1 MAIIAGVDEAGRG
14 PLAGPVVAAAVIL
27 PNYYDLKGL
36 DDSKKLTPKKRSQLF
51 VEIQHQATAIGV
63 GVVAAAEIDKTNIL
77 QATQQA
83 MKMALGRLKPR
94 PDQAIIDGHALPT
107 QIIPNKGV
115 IKGDQTVDV
124 IKAASIIA
132 KVTRDN
138 MMEQYDIIFPAYGF
152 RKHKGYGT
160 REHMDKLRLNK
171 ACVIHRKSF
180 KPVASAMPTLSW
192 LRKEDGIGQWGE
204 QTAAVY
210 LLERG
215 YEIVAMNVHCDPYGE
230 IDIIAEKD
238 GIIIFVEV
246 KTYSKKQL
254 GTPAQNIDQ
263 NKLKKLEAAIH
274 KYVVDRQVKK
284 DICLDVICVYL
295 KPSIPMFEHFK
306 GIRLEA

>member
-1 MAIIAGVDEAGRG
+1 MVIIAGVDEAGRG

-27 PNYYDLKGL
+27 PNSYNLEGL
-36 DDSKKLTPKKRSQLF
+36 DDSKKVTPKKRSQLF

-63 GVVAAAEIDKTNIL
+63 GVVAAADIDKTNIL

-94 PDQAIIDGHALPT
+94 PDQAVIDGYALPT

-138 MMEQYDIIFPAYGF
+138 MMEQYDIIFPVYGF
-152 RKHKGYGT
+152 KKHKGYGT

-171 ACVIHRKSF
+171 ACAIHRKSF
-180 KPVASAMPTLSW
+180 KPVAAAMPTLSW
-192 LRKEDGIGQWGE
+192 LRKEGRIVQWGE
-204 QTAAVY
+204 QVAAVY
-210 LLERG
+210 LIEKG
-215 YEIVAMNVHCDPYGE
+215 YEILTMNLCCDPYGE

-254 GTPAQNIDQ
+254 GTSAQNINQ
-263 NKLKKLEAAIH
+263 NKLKKLKAAIN
-274 KYVVDRQVKK
+274 KYTVDMQVEN
-284 DICLDVICVYL
+284 DISLDVICVYL
-295 KPSIPMFEHFK
+295 QPLAPKFKHFK
-306 GIRLEA
+306 GIRLDA

>member
-1 MAIIAGVDEAGRG
+1 MALIAGVDEAGRG

-77 QATQQA
+77 QATHQA

-94 PDQAIIDGHALPT
+94 PDQAVIDGHALPT

-115 IKGDQTVDV
+115 IKGDQTIDV

-171 ACVIHRKSF
+171 ACAIHRKSF

-274 KYVVDRQVKK
+274 KYVVDMKVKK
-284 DICLDVICVYL
+284 DIFLDVICVYL

>member
-1 MAIIAGVDEAGRG
+1 MALIAGVDEAGRG

-77 QATQQA
+77 QATHQA

-94 PDQAIIDGHALPT
+94 PDQAVIDGHALPT

-274 KYVVDRQVKK
+274 KYVVDMKVKK
-284 DICLDVICVYL
+284 DIFLDVICVYL
-295 KPSIPMFEHFK
+295 KPSVPMFEHFK

>member
-1 MAIIAGVDEAGRG
+1 MALIAGVDEAGRG

-77 QATQQA
+77 QATHQA

-94 PDQAIIDGHALPT
+94 PDQAVIDGHALPT

-115 IKGDQTVDV
+115 IKGDQTIDV

-192 LRKEDGIGQWGE
+192 LRKEGRIGQWGE

-274 KYVVDRQVKK
+274 KYVVDMKVKK
-284 DICLDVICVYL
+284 DIFLDVICVYL

>member
-27 PNYYDLKGL
+27 PNSYNLEGL
-36 DDSKKLTPKKRSQLF
+36 DDSKKVTPKKRSQLF

-63 GVVAAAEIDKTNIL
+63 GVVAASDIDKTNIL
-77 QATQQA
+77 QATQLA

-94 PDQAIIDGHALPT
+94 PDQAVIDGYALPT

-115 IKGDQTVDV
+115 IKGDQTVDA

-138 MMEQYDIIFPAYGF
+138 MMEQYDIIFPVYGF
-152 RKHKGYGT
+152 KKHKGYGT

-171 ACVIHRKSF
+171 ACAIHRKSF
-180 KPVASAMPTLSW
+180 KPVAAAMPTLSW
-192 LRKEDGIGQWGE
+192 LRKEGRIGQWGE
-204 QTAAVY
+204 QVAAVY
-210 LLERG
+210 LIERG
-215 YEIVAMNVHCDPYGE
+215 YEILTMNLRCAPYGE

-254 GTPAQNIDQ
+254 GTPAQNINQ
-263 NKLKKLEAAIH
+263 NKLKKLEAAIN
-274 KYVVDRQVKK
+274 KYTVDMQVEK
-284 DICLDVICVYL
+284 DISLDVICVYL
-295 KPSIPMFEHFK
+295 QPLAPKFKHFK
-306 GIRLEA
+306 GIRLDA

>member
-1 MAIIAGVDEAGRG
+1 MALIAGVDEAGRG

-94 PDQAIIDGHALPT
+94 PDQAVIDGHALPT

-115 IKGDQTVDV
+115 IKGDQTIDV

-192 LRKEDGIGQWGE
+192 LRKEGRIGQWGE

-210 LLERG
+210 LVERG

-274 KYVVDRQVKK
+274 KYVVDMKVKK
-284 DICLDVICVYL
+284 DIFLDVICVYL
-295 KPSIPMFEHFK
+295 KPSVPMFEHFK

>member
-1 MAIIAGVDEAGRG
+1 MALIAGVDEAGRG

-77 QATQQA
+77 QATHQA

-94 PDQAIIDGHALPT
+94 PDQAVIDGHALPT

-192 LRKEDGIGQWGE
+192 LRKEGRIGQWGE

-210 LLERG
+210 LVERG

-274 KYVVDRQVKK
+274 KYVVDMKVKK
-284 DICLDVICVYL
+284 DIFLDVICVYL

>member
-1 MAIIAGVDEAGRG
+1 MALIAGVDEAGRG

-94 PDQAIIDGHALPT
+94 PDQAVIDGHALPT

-115 IKGDQTVDV
+115 IKGDQTIDV

-210 LLERG
+210 LVERG

-274 KYVVDRQVKK
+274 KYVVDMKVKK
-284 DICLDVICVYL
+284 DIFLDVICVYL
-295 KPSIPMFEHFK
+295 KPSVPMFEHFK

>member
-1 MAIIAGVDEAGRG
+1 MALIAGVDEAGRG

-77 QATQQA
+77 QATHQA

-94 PDQAIIDGHALPT
+94 PDQAVIDGHALPT

-115 IKGDQTVDV
+115 IKGDQTIDV

-192 LRKEDGIGQWGE
+192 LRKEGRIGQWGE
-204 QTAAVY
+204 QVAAVY

-274 KYVVDRQVKK
+274 KYVVDMKVKK
-284 DICLDVICVYL
+284 DIFLDVICVYL

>member
-36 DDSKKLTPKKRSQLF
+36 DDSKKVTPKKRSQLF

-94 PDQAIIDGHALPT
+94 PDHAVIDGHALPT
-107 QIIPNKGV
+107 QFIPNKGV
-115 IKGDQTVDV
+115 IKGDQRVDV

-138 MMEQYDIIFPAYGF
+138 MMEQYDIIFPVYGF
-152 RKHKGYGT
+152 KKHKGYGT

-171 ACVIHRKSF
+171 ACAIHRKSF
-180 KPVASAMPTLSW
+180 KPVAAAIPTLSW
-192 LRKEDGIGQWGE
+192 LRKEGRIRAWGE
-204 QTAAVY
+204 QVAAIY
-210 LLERG
+210 LIERG
-215 YEIVAMNVHCDPYGE
+215 YEILTMNLHYAPYGE

-263 NKLKKLEAAIH
+263 NKLKKLKAAIN
-274 KYVVDRQVKK
+274 KYVVDMQVEK
-284 DICLDVICVYL
+284 DICLDVIYVYL
-295 KPSIPMFEHFK
+295 QPSAPKIKHFK
-306 GIRLEA
+306 RIRFDT

>member
-1 MAIIAGVDEAGRG
+1 
-14 PLAGPVVAAAVIL
+14 
-27 PNYYDLKGL
+27 
-36 DDSKKLTPKKRSQLF
+36 
-51 VEIQHQATAIGV
+51 V

-77 QATQQA
+77 QATHQA

-94 PDQAIIDGHALPT
+94 PDQAVIDGHALPT

-115 IKGDQTVDV
+115 IKGDQTIDV

-274 KYVVDRQVKK
+274 KYVVDMKVKK
-284 DICLDVICVYL
+284 DIFLDVICVYL
-295 KPSIPMFEHFK
+295 KPSVPMFEHFK

>member
-1 MAIIAGVDEAGRG
+1 MALIAGVDEAGRG

-77 QATQQA
+77 QATHQA

-94 PDQAIIDGHALPT
+94 PDQAVIDGHALPT

-115 IKGDQTVDV
+115 IKGDQTIDV

-192 LRKEDGIGQWGE
+192 LRKEGGIGQWGE

-274 KYVVDRQVKK
+274 KYVVDMKVKK
-284 DICLDVICVYL
+284 DIFLDVICVYL

>member
-1 MAIIAGVDEAGRG
+1 MALIAGVDEAGRG

-77 QATQQA
+77 QATHQA

-94 PDQAIIDGHALPT
+94 PDQAVIDGHALPT

-115 IKGDQTVDV
+115 IKGDQTIDV

-210 LLERG
+210 LAERG

-274 KYVVDRQVKK
+274 KYVVDMKVKK
-284 DICLDVICVYL
+284 DIFLDVICVYL

>member
-1 MAIIAGVDEAGRG
+1 MALIAGVDEAGRG

-63 GVVAAAEIDKTNIL
+63 GVVTAAEIDKTNIL

-94 PDQAIIDGHALPT
+94 PDQAVIDGHALPT

-115 IKGDQTVDV
+115 IKGDQTIDV

-180 KPVASAMPTLSW
+180 KPVTLAMPTLSW
-192 LRKEDGIGQWGE
+192 LRKEGRIGQWGE

-210 LLERG
+210 LVERG
-215 YEIVAMNVHCDPYGE
+215 YEIVAMNVHCAPYGE

-238 GIIIFVEV
+238 GIITFVEV

-263 NKLKKLEAAIH
+263 NKLKKLEEAIH
-274 KYVVDRQVKK
+274 KYVVDMQVKK
-284 DICLDVICVYL
+284 DIFLDVICVYL
-295 KPSIPMFEHFK
+295 KPSVSMFEHFK

>member
-1 MAIIAGVDEAGRG
+1 MVIIAGVDEAGRG

-27 PNYYDLKGL
+27 PNSYNLEGL
-36 DDSKKLTPKKRSQLF
+36 DDSKKVAPKKRSQLF
-51 VEIQHQATAIGV
+51 VDIKHQATAIGV
-63 GVVAAAEIDKTNIL
+63 GVVAAADIDKTNIL

-94 PDQAIIDGHALPT
+94 PDQAVIDGHELPT

-192 LRKEDGIGQWGE
+192 LRKEGRIGQWGE

-210 LLERG
+210 LVERG
-215 YEIVAMNVHCDPYGE
+215 YEIVAMNVHCAPYGV

-238 GIIIFVEV
+238 GIVTFVEV

-274 KYVVDRQVKK
+274 KYVVDMKVKN
-284 DICLDVICVYL
+284 DIFLDVICVYL
-295 KPSIPMFEHFK
+295 KPSVPMFEHFK

>member
-27 PNYYDLKGL
+27 PNSYNLEGL
-36 DDSKKLTPKKRSQLF
+36 DDSKKVTPKKRSQLF

-63 GVVAAAEIDKTNIL
+63 GVVAASEIDKTNIL
-77 QATQQA
+77 QATQLA

-94 PDQAIIDGHALPT
+94 PDQAVIDGYALPT

-138 MMEQYDIIFPAYGF
+138 MMEQYDIIFPVYGF
-152 RKHKGYGT
+152 KKHKGYGT
-160 REHMDKLRLNK
+160 REHMDKLQLNK
-171 ACVIHRKSF
+171 ACAIHRKSF
-180 KPVASAMPTLSW
+180 KPVAAAMPTLSW
-192 LRKEDGIGQWGE
+192 LRQEGRIGQWGE
-204 QTAAVY
+204 QAAAVY
-210 LLERG
+210 LIERG
-215 YEIVAMNVHCDPYGE
+215 YEILTMNLRCAPYGE

-246 KTYSKKQL
+246 KIYSKKKL
-254 GTPAQNIDQ
+254 GTPDQNIDQ
-263 NKLKKLEAAIH
+263 NKLKKLEEAIN
-274 KYVVDRQVKK
+274 KYAVDMQVEK
-284 DICLDVICVYL
+284 DISLDVICVYL
-295 KPSIPMFEHFK
+295 HPSAPKFEHFK
-306 GIRLEA
+306 GIRLDA

>member
-1 MAIIAGVDEAGRG
+1 MALIAGVDEAGRG

-94 PDQAIIDGHALPT
+94 PDQAVIDGHALPT

-115 IKGDQTVDV
+115 IKGDQTIDV

-254 GTPAQNIDQ
+254 GTPVQNIDQ

-274 KYVVDRQVKK
+274 KYVVDMKVKK
-284 DICLDVICVYL
+284 DIFLDVICVYL
-295 KPSIPMFEHFK
+295 KPSVPMFEHFK

>member
-1 MAIIAGVDEAGRG
+1 MVIIAGVDEAGRG

-27 PNYYDLKGL
+27 PNSYNLEGL
-36 DDSKKLTPKKRSQLF
+36 DDSKKVTPKKRSQLF

-63 GVVAAAEIDKTNIL
+63 GVVAASEIDKTNIL

-94 PDQAIIDGHALPT
+94 PDQAVIDGYALPT

-115 IKGDQTVDV
+115 IKGDQTVDA

-138 MMEQYDIIFPAYGF
+138 MMEQYDIIFPVYGF
-152 RKHKGYGT
+152 KKHKGYGT

-171 ACVIHRKSF
+171 ACAIHRKSF
-180 KPVASAMPTLSW
+180 KPVAAAMPTLSW
-192 LRKEDGIGQWGE
+192 LRKEGRIVEWGE
-204 QTAAVY
+204 QVAAVY
-210 LLERG
+210 LIESG
-215 YEIVAMNVHCDPYGE
+215 YEILTMNLRCAPYGE

-246 KTYSKKQL
+246 KTYSKKIL
-254 GTPAQNIDQ
+254 GTPAKNIDQ
-263 NKLKKLEAAIH
+263 NKLKKLEAAIN
-274 KYVVDRQVKK
+274 KYTVDMQVEK
-284 DICLDVICVYL
+284 DISLDVIFVYL
-295 KPSIPMFEHFK
+295 QPLAPKFKHFK
-306 GIRLEA
+306 GIRLDA

>member
-1 MAIIAGVDEAGRG
+1 MVIIAGVDEAGRG

-27 PNYYDLKGL
+27 PNSYNLEGL
-36 DDSKKLTPKKRSQLF
+36 DDSKKVAPKKRSQLF
-51 VEIQHQATAIGV
+51 VDIKHQATAIGV
-63 GVVAAAEIDKTNIL
+63 GVVAAADIDKTNIL

-94 PDQAIIDGHALPT
+94 PDQAVIDGHELPT

-192 LRKEDGIGQWGE
+192 LRKEGRIGQWGE

-210 LLERG
+210 LVERG

-274 KYVVDRQVKK
+274 KYVVDMQVKK

-295 KPSIPMFEHFK
+295 KPSVPMFEHFK

>member
-1 MAIIAGVDEAGRG
+1 MVIIAGVDEAGRG

-27 PNYYDLKGL
+27 PNSYNLEGL
-36 DDSKKLTPKKRSQLF
+36 DDSKKVTPKKRSQLF

-63 GVVAAAEIDKTNIL
+63 GVVAASDIDKTNIL
-77 QATQQA
+77 QATQLA

-94 PDQAIIDGHALPT
+94 PDQAVIDGYALPT

-115 IKGDQTVDV
+115 IKGDQTVDA

-138 MMEQYDIIFPAYGF
+138 MMEQFDIIFPVYGF
-152 RKHKGYGT
+152 KKHKGYGT

-171 ACVIHRKSF
+171 ACAIHRKSF
-180 KPVASAMPTLSW
+180 KPVAAAMPTLSW
-192 LRKEDGIGQWGE
+192 LRKEGRIVQWGE
-204 QTAAVY
+204 QVAAVY
-210 LLERG
+210 LIEKG
-215 YEIVAMNVHCDPYGE
+215 YEILTMNLCCAPYGE

-254 GTPAQNIDQ
+254 GTPAQKINQ
-263 NKLKKLEAAIH
+263 NKLKKLEAAIN
-274 KYVVDRQVKK
+274 KYTVDMQVEK
-284 DICLDVICVYL
+284 DISLDVICVYL
-295 KPSIPMFEHFK
+295 QPLAPKFKHFK
-306 GIRLEA
+306 GIRLDA

>member
-1 MAIIAGVDEAGRG
+1 MALIAGVDEAGRG

-36 DDSKKLTPKKRSQLF
+36 DDSKKVTPKKRSQLF

-77 QATQQA
+77 QATHQA

-94 PDQAIIDGHALPT
+94 PDQAVIDGHALPT

-115 IKGDQTVDV
+115 IKGDQTIDV

-138 MMEQYDIIFPAYGF
+138 MMKQYDIIFPAYGF

-274 KYVVDRQVKK
+274 KYVVDMKVKK
-284 DICLDVICVYL
+284 DIFLDVICVYL
-295 KPSIPMFEHFK
+295 KPSVPMFEHFK